1 MTARDFNAAEVSRL
15 LRFGCAQF
23 SSQRMA
29 NLIASTQPHETHA
42 APPPQLEALTPTLT
56 ADEAPADGDLPLTPA
71 ADEALADCDLPQISF
86 RSVLTN
92 GRSDK

>member
-1 MTARDFNAAEVSRL
+1 MTAREYNAAEVNRL
-15 LRFGCAQF
+15 LRFGLAHY
-23 SSQRMA
+23 SSKYMA
-29 NLIASTQPHETHA
+29 NIIASTQPHETHA
-42 APPPQLEALTPTLT
+42 ASPPPQLEPLTPA

>member
-1 MTARDFNAAEVSRL
+1 MTAREYNADEVNRL
-15 LRFGCAQF
+15 LRFGIAHY
-23 SSQRMA
+23 SSKNMA
-29 NLIASTQPHETHA
+29 NCIESTQPPET
-42 APPPQLEALTPTLT
+42 APPPPQHEHEPLTPA